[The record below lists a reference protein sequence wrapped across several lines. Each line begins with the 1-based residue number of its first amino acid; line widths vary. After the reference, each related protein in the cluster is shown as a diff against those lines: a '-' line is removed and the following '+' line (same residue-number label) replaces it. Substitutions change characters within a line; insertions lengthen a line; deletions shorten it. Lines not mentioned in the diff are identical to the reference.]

1 MYGWTI
7 QHENVHD
14 LCRSNYRIASALWRE
29 TLIDASIFREW
40 MVSIGRRDAYARLAH
55 ILCEMLVRMRAVGLV
70 GEDHTCEFPISQ
82 GKIADAQ
89 GLSAVHVNRV
99 LQELRAAKLITLKG
113 GVLSVLDWDGLKK
126 AGQFD
131 ATYLHLEN
139 KKLAA

>member
-1 MYGWTI
+1 
-7 QHENVHD
+7 
-14 LCRSNYRIASALWRE
+14 
-29 TLIDASIFREW
+29 
-40 MVSIGRRDAYARLAH
+40 MVSIGRRDAYARIAH

-99 LQELRAAKLITLKG
+99 LQELRADNLITLKG
-113 GVLSVLDWDGLKK
+113 GILTVLDWDGLKK

-131 ATYLHLEN
+131 ATYLHLQN
-139 KKLAA
+139 QKLAN